1 MKHDSDD
8 TASPASDL
16 CIRVYTIQTEI
27 LVAACDRELLG
38 KTLSDG
44 DIEFHVSREF
54 YEDIISDEEMLKKHL
69 EAATIANLV
78 GHRAVRCGI
87 DAGLVDEK
95 NVLMIAGVPHAQF
108 ALL

>member
-1 MKHDSDD
+1 MKQSSDD

-16 CIRVYTIQTEI
+16 CIRVYTTQTEI

-38 KTLSDG
+38 KTLNDG

-54 YEDIISDEEMLKKHL
+54 YRDIISDEEMLKKHL
-69 EAATIANLV
+69 EGATIANLV
-78 GHRAVRCGI
+78 GHRAVKCGI
-87 DAGLVDEK
+87 EMGLIDER
-95 NVLMIAGVPHAQF
+95 NVLVIAGVPHAQF